1 MTPTNVH
8 VPPNNIDAEKSV
20 LGCMLMDNSNDS
32 VLAAIDILK
41 PKDFYFPAHQEIYSA
56 MLSLSADRIPVDL
69 ITLQNELQK
78 RNKLDVVGGISY
90 LTELTELVPTTSNIS
105 IYINIVEEKSLLRQL
120 INASTKMTTMAYGE
134 DENAR
139 NIIEKSEALIYNIA
153 NTGAKNDFKD
163 MKSLI
168 LETYDWIDQRIKN
181 KGTPPGLDTGFTKL
195 DYMTGGLQKGELII
209 LAARP
214 SEGKTALAMNIALNC
229 AKKSNAY
236 VAVFSLEMSAE
247 SLTQRLVASEA
258 RADMSTF
265 KKGDFD
271 QTELDKIVNAASRI
285 HYTNIFIDDSNTIT
299 PINMLTKARKLKN
312 EQGKIDLI
320 VIDYLQYIKPPRE
333 VRDNNRVQEV
343 AEISKAV
350 KSLARE
356 MNCPVLCLSQMS
368 RDIEKRKGKPTLSD
382 LRESGAIEQDAD
394 IVMFLYRPNKQTYQE
409 KLDSGEINNEQGE
422 DCELIIAKHRNGPTG
437 SIPLKFSR
445 EFVTFYSVD
454 ETHEE

>member
-8 VPPNNIDAEKSV
+8 IPPNNIEAEKSV
-20 LGCMLMDNSNDS
+20 LGCMLMDNTGDS
-32 VLAAIDILK
+32 VMAAIDTLK
-41 PKDFYFPAHQEIYSA
+41 PKDFYFPAHQDIYAA
-56 MLSLSADRIPVDL
+56 MLSLTADRVPVDL
-69 ITLQNELQK
+69 ITVQNELQK
-78 RNKLDVVGGISY
+78 RNKFDAIGGISY
-90 LTELTELVPTTSNIS
+90 LTELTELVPTTANIN

-139 NIIEKSEALIYNIA
+139 DIIEKSEALIYNIA

-163 MKSLI
+163 MKSLL
-168 LETYDWIDQRIKN
+168 LETYEWIDQRIKN
-181 KGTPPGLDTGFTKL
+181 KGTPPGLDTGFSKL
-195 DYMTGGLQKGELII
+195 DYMTGGLQKGEMII

-229 AKKSNAY
+229 AKRNNAY

-247 SLTQRLVASEA
+247 SITQRLVASEA
-258 RADMSTF
+258 KADMQTF

-271 QTELDKIVNAASRI
+271 QEELNKIVNAASRM
-285 HYTNIFIDDSNTIT
+285 HNTNIFIDDSNMIT
-299 PINMLTKARKLKN
+299 PINMLTKARKLKS
-312 EQGKIDLI
+312 EQGRLDLI

-333 VRDNNRVQEV
+333 IRDNNRAQEV

-356 MNCPVLCLSQMS
+356 MNCPVLCLCQMN
-368 RDIEKRKGKPTLSD
+368 REIEKRKGKPNLSD
-382 LRESGAIEQDAD
+382 LRESGSIEQDAD
-394 IVMFLYRPNKQTYQE
+394 IVMFLYREHKQDFQD
-409 KLDSGEINNEQGE
+409 KLYRGEIPKGESE

-454 ETHEE
+454 ETHE